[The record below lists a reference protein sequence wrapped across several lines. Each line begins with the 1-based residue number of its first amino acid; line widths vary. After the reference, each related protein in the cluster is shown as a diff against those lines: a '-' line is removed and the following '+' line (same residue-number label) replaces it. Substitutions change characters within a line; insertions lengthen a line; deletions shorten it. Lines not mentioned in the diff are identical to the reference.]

1 MPRPLP
7 FASTSFAWIL
17 GFLLGFGM
25 ISQPSLAKANAG
37 LCRTSVDET
46 EPTAARRIATE
57 GGAVDGSANE
67 EVFDLSA
74 FFLEDPAPRSSSK
87 KHQKKTEAGS
97 SSAGCRE
104 CSSPKAAQKLTDNVR
119 DLQDTVPVTK
129 RRARARRILPEPPP
143 EPKYTTANPDEET
156 WKQFPDIY
164 KYSSSNEVK
173 KSINY
178 ALHPPGGLSARS
190 TGYCY
195 ASVKNALFKG
205 GKLTKHRLVGD
216 PVFPEIR
223 SKARKR
229 FGQNAIKNLVDQ
241 GFINLMEDPRT
252 KALIKDPAS
261 APKGA
266 VLIYKGGHKGGHIE
280 IKTDFGARGSYV
292 SDFKNSH
299 SVLGNELAGR
309 TSAHYQLVAVMV
321 KSPMESGE

>member
-1 MPRPLP
+1 LP
-7 FASTSFAWIL
+7 FASTPLAWIL
-17 GFLLGFGM
+17 GCLLSLG
-25 ISQPSLAKANAG
+25 IASQPSLAKADAG
-37 LCRTSVDET
+37 LCRADVDEA
-46 EPTAARRIATE
+46 ESSAERMIAAE
-57 GGAVDGSANE
+57 GGAAESSAKE
-67 EVFDLSA
+67 EVFDFSA
-74 FFLEDPAPRSSSK
+74 FFLDELAPRSSSK
-87 KHQKKTEAGS
+87 KLKKKTEAGS

-104 CSSPKAAQKLTDNVR
+104 CSSPQTTQKLTDNVR
-119 DLQDTVPVTK
+119 DLQNTLPVTK
-129 RRARARRILPEPPP
+129 RRARAKRILPEPAP

-173 KSINY
+173 KSITY

-205 GKLTKHRLVGD
+205 GKLTKHRLIGD

-229 FGQNAIKNLVDQ
+229 FGQNAIKNLLDQ

-321 KSPMESGE
+321 KSPMEPGE